1 MKKKENVSEIFYFL
15 IYLQGEQND
24 LGKRFPDPAYLLSSW
39 RMQGQVLSFDNLIK
53 SPGPNAALASPLRF
67 MDGANE
73 AWPRGGL
80 VWNHSVLSHVVR
92 PNQSQPG
99 SPTCSLILF
108 TRNGLDLQG
117 YEENAFIRKSL
128 EQKVK
133 MDSLN
138 PFGQGEEGVRISG
151 VMNSGWHGAQ
161 PSNFQLV

>member
-1 MKKKENVSEIFYFL
+1 MQPWPPLYISWMGQTKPGLAGDSSGITASCHTWLDRGL
-15 IYLQGEQND
+15 IQG
-24 LGKRFPDPAYLLSSW
+24 
-39 RMQGQVLSFDNLIK
+39 
-53 SPGPNAALASPLRF
+53 
-67 MDGANE
+67 
-73 AWPRGGL
+73 
-80 VWNHSVLSHVVR
+80 
-92 PNQSQPG
+92 NQSQPG

>member
-92 PNQSQPG
+92 PRFDSGESVSARQSHLLP
-99 SPTCSLILF
+99 
-108 TRNGLDLQG
+108 
-117 YEENAFIRKSL
+117 
-128 EQKVK
+128 
-133 MDSLN
+133 N
-138 PFGQGEEGVRISG
+138 PFYKKWPRFAGIRGKCFYKEKF
-151 VMNSGWHGAQ
+151 GAESENGF
-161 PSNFQLV
+161 P